1 MLTKTFLLDIINRNN
16 IYLEYLPDKV
26 KLENISKQFLFTVS
40 INIIPQLIA
49 NLEPVVYG
57 QLYQIYKT
65 KEAQNET
72 KKWEDYEI
80 KLGNDIF
87 EKINSFKPTD
97 KYINII

>member
-1 MLTKTFLLDIINRNN
+1 
-16 IYLEYLPDKV
+16 
-26 KLENISKQFLFTVS
+26 
-40 INIIPQLIA
+40 
-49 NLEPVVYG
+49 LEPVVYG